1 MQKSKVLSKQVYC
14 ITEISH
20 NPSIIH
26 FWQWPTSRYM
36 RENPADEKLHSNRNY
51 SQTVWE
57 NDNLITVKVAYGFI
71 LVKVI
76 TDIIQFQGCVGVLL
90 LVVVLWLLD
99 FVLCLFW
106 WGFFIT
112 ESSHFEKRLNYTC
125 TTQNSNSCLYHIH
138 LLANTS
144 HESVNYCLPILSSV
158 QSFSALIP

>member
-26 FWQWPTSRYM
+26 FRQWPTSRYM
-36 RENPADEKLHSNRNY
+36 RENPANEKLHSNRNY

-76 TDIIQFQGCVGVLL
+76 TDII
-90 LVVVLWLLD
+90 
-99 FVLCLFW
+99 
-106 WGFFIT
+106 
-112 ESSHFEKRLNYTC
+112 
-125 TTQNSNSCLYHIH
+125 
-138 LLANTS
+138 
-144 HESVNYCLPILSSV
+144 
-158 QSFSALIP
+158 